1 MHGMDHGVVVQLP
14 VVVGRN
20 QEAVVVTEVRLSTTP
35 AKDFGFL
42 VSMPILLDLLQKLL
56 HAIHFLAALNLESL
70 AIMQVTDDV
79 VLMESYTPIG
89 QVLVKKLLLP
99 EYALINGSSRENIAY
114 L

>member
-1 MHGMDHGVVVQLP
+1 M
-14 VVVGRN
+14 
-20 QEAVVVTEVRLSTTP
+20 
-35 AKDFGFL
+35 
-42 VSMPILLDLLQKLL
+42 
-56 HAIHFLAALNLESL
+56 
-70 AIMQVTDDV
+70 MQVTDDV